1 MTELLKNARR
11 AINQTQDPE
20 VTLIQD
26 NEAVRDFWLNRQALV
41 AEMNTAISEAVK
53 EIRQRYQ
60 DRLDDLDND
69 YAMYLQM
76 ITPAEKNSQ

>member
-1 MTELLKNARR
+1 
-11 AINQTQDPE
+11 
-20 VTLIQD
+20 
-26 NEAVRDFWLNRQALV
+26 
-41 AEMNTAISEAVK
+41 MNTAISEAVK